1 MWNRLRYTAWA
12 PVYDALTGAV
22 GFTDA
27 RRRSIGRLNLAR
39 GDRVLLVGAGTG
51 LDLEYLPAG
60 VEITAVDVTP
70 AMLKRLQARAIRSG
84 RAVSV
89 HVMDARRLE
98 FPDDSFDAVV
108 MHLILAVMPDPD
120 LGLQEAERVLRPGGR
135 IAVFDKFLRKGE
147 RASLKRRLV
156 NLVAKPLFSD
166 MNRRLEPLVA
176 KTSLHID
183 HDEPIA
189 FGGVYRIAT
198 LVKSSS

>member
-12 PVYDALTGAV
+12 PIYDALAGAA
-22 GFTDA
+22 GFTEA
-27 RRRSIGRLNLAR
+27 RRRSIGRLNL
-39 GDRVLLVGAGTG
+39 GPGNRVLVVGAGTG
-51 LDLEYLPAG
+51 LDLEYLPAD
-60 VEITAVDVTP
+60 VAITAVDVTP

-84 RAVSV
+84 QEVSV
-89 HVMDARRLE
+89 HVMDARKLE
-98 FPDDSFDAVV
+98 FPNESFDAVV
-108 MHLILAVMPDPD
+108 MHLVIAVMPDPD

-147 RASLKRRLV
+147 RASLKRRLL

-176 KTSLHID
+176 KTSLQID

-198 LVKSSS
+198 LVKSRR